1 MLKTAKT
8 DPRLVNKM
16 ISRDEAL
23 KLVEK
28 YVKND
33 KLRKHMLAVEAIMR
47 ALARRLNEDEELWGL
62 VGLLHDLD
70 YEVVGKDM
78 SRHGLVSAQLL
89 GDKLPINA
97 LNAIRAHN
105 ELTGFKD
112 DSKLAIAL
120 KAADQVS
127 GLIIA
132 TALVM
137 PNKKLS
143 EVKVKSLKK
152 KFKQK
157 DFARNVKREKILLCE
172 KLGIS
177 LQEFLEISLKA
188 LQGISRELGL

>member
-1 MLKTAKT
+1 
-8 DPRLVNKM
+8 M

-23 KLVEK
+23 KMIDK
-28 YVKND
+28 YVRND
-33 KLRKHMLAVEAIMR
+33 KLRKHMIAVEAIMR

-70 YEVVGKDM
+70 YEIVGKDM
-78 SRHGLVSAQLL
+78 SKHGLISAKLL
-89 GDKLPINA
+89 EGKLPDNA

-137 PNKKLS
+137 PNKKLA

-157 DFARNVKREKILLCE
+157 DFARNVKRDKIMLCE
-172 KLGIS
+172 RLGLS
-177 LQEFLEISLKA
+177 LNEFLQLSLEALQEISE
-188 LQGISRELGL
+188 ELGL